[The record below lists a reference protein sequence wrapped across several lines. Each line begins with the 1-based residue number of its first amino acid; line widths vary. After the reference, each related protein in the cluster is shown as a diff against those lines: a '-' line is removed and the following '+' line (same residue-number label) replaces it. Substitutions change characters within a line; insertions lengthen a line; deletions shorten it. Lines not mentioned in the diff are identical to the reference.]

1 MHRACWATQVFSAT
15 QMLGI
20 QKDAAKKLVNALDQN
35 CDGSIQYLEFCAA
48 CLLASTDELY
58 ALLSQAPAWALH
70 PKLLTQKPCLPC
82 FLPCEE
88 FQALCAG
95 EKGDKPT
102 VFSRCA
108 CVYEQLTEVA
118 RGKHCRSC

>member
-1 MHRACWATQVFSAT
+1 
-15 QMLGI
+15 MLGI

-58 ALLSQAPAWALH
+58 ALLSQAPALALH

-82 FLPCEE
+82 FRARNSKHSAPGKKATSQPCS
-88 FQALCAG
+88 L
-95 EKGDKPT
+95 DVR
-102 VFSRCA
+102 VFMNS
-108 CVYEQLTEVA
+108 
-118 RGKHCRSC
+118 